1 MLKNNT
7 LSGVGGFLSQ
17 EEYLR
22 KGHIYRKQGDLSRAF
37 RSYCQALKL
46 NPKSP
51 LIWNNLGVIFYLSG
65 YQSLAISCTRK
76 ALLLDPKYSNAKT
89 NLETIEESRD
99 KQNKTTKIKP
109 KLLLTL
115 LS

>member
-1 MLKNNT
+1 
-7 LSGVGGFLSQ
+7 LSGVGGFLTTE

-22 KGHIYRKQGDLSRAF
+22 KGHLYRRQGDISRAF

-51 LIWNNLGVIFYLSG
+51 VIWNNIGAIFYIGG

-76 ALLLDPKYSNAKT
+76 ALFLDPRYYNAKA
-89 NLETIEESRD
+89 NLEVIEESLAQHDNSFRL
-99 KQNKTTKIKP
+99 KP
-109 KLLLTL
+109 KVL
-115 LS
+115 LSLLQ